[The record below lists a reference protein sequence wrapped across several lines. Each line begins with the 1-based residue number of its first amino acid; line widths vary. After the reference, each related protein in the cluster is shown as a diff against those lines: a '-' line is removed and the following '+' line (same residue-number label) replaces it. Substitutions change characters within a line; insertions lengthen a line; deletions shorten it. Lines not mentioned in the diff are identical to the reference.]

1 MAISRNNIYDAAAAP
16 TGNNFLDQYASFVA
30 ALMDTA
36 VMRLTSVA
44 GTDTITATAEPISL
58 PTAGY
63 TTGMKFTFVPAN
75 NNTGAATLNIDTKGA
90 VSIVNAN
97 GGALTADDLDNT
109 TRYLIE
115 YDGTNFVVLL
125 SQGATSLGHTMTTY
139 DTTAVWTNNLKATDL
154 VRVQL
159 WAGGAGGYTNNGG
172 GGGGGGY
179 NEGYWLAADLDA
191 TVTITI
197 PAGGAVNS
205 NGGNASFGSFLAA
218 YGGATA
224 GTSSNGGGGGGETS
238 AGSTTTGGQIGG
250 GDGLAANSDNRARSI
265 FGGGGGGWPTSND
278 GGDAVYGGGGGGGHS
293 AGSGGTSVHGG
304 NGGGDSVAGTLPAGG
319 GGDSAAGAGGRCI
332 ITVIRS

>member
-1 MAISRNNIYDAAAAP
+1 MAISRNNIYDSAAAP
-16 TGNNFLDQYASFVA
+16 TGTNVLDQYASFVA

-63 TTGMKFTFVPAN
+63 TAGMKFTFVPAN
-75 NNTGAATLNIDTKGA
+75 NNTGAATLNIDSKGA
-90 VSIVNAN
+90 ASIVSAN
-97 GGALTADDLDNT
+97 GGALSADDLDNS

-179 NEGYWLAADLDA
+179 NEGYWLAGDLPA

-197 PAGGAVNS
+197 PSGGAVHS
-205 NGGNASFGSFLAA
+205 DGGDASFGSILAA
-218 YGGATA
+218 YGGATPSSA
-224 GTSSNGGGGGGETS
+224 GPGGGGGGETS
-238 AGSTTTGGQIGG
+238 AGSNTVGGQIGG
-250 GDGLAANSDNRARSI
+250 GTGDSTTADNRARSI
-265 FGGGGGGWPTSND
+265 FGGGAGGWTTSNN
-278 GGDAVYGGGGGGGHS
+278 GGDAVYGGGGGGAHS
-293 AGSGGTSVHGG
+293 VGAGGTSVHGG

-319 GGDSAAGAGGRCI
+319 GGDGAAGGGGRCI